1 MIFLTFDE
9 LRKLVDFTDV
19 DRQFVRDG
27 FRLAQC
33 GNGERYS
40 HVWTTVDDMEKDC
53 TNYALERGWDPE
65 TTLFLYDPPK
75 TEEELEVI
83 AEQTRKA
90 IEEDPDWDDIQIG
103 HVDPK
108 QVNGSIYK
116 DMTPERLAELLLK
129 PWKLRVF
136 S

>member
-1 MIFLTFDE
+1 MRFVTFTQ
-9 LRKLVDFTDV
+9 LRELVDFTEV
-19 DRQFVRDG
+19 DREFLKDG
-27 FRLAQC
+27 FRLAQS
-33 GNGERYS
+33 GNGEKFS
-40 HVWTTVDDMEKDC
+40 HVFTTVDDMEKDC

-65 TTLFLYDPPK
+65 TTLFLYEPPK
-75 TEEELEVI
+75 TEEEKEAI
-83 AEQTRKA
+83 AERTRKE

-103 HVDPK
+103 YMDPK

-116 DMTPERLAELLLK
+116 NMTIERLAELLMK